1 MRWRNRPG
9 WRLRIRWTSIPMTDR
24 AAQRFFDR
32 LVELG
37 LAKELIGRS
46 TFRLGPD
53 HAWTLAMSCNPGG
66 RLGVADC
73 SAIAGCQP

>member
-1 MRWRNRPG
+1 MAQSTMLAIAYSLDPDPYDGPRC
-9 WRLRIRWTSIPMTDR
+9 
-24 AAQRFFDR
+24 AAVFDR